1 MLRFNDFL
9 IFDAAAQAIYA
20 DPRGQKWCRAW
31 LTRLAETAQRFPGMF
46 LAEGTAARKGVA
58 FKSKSLDDTE
68 HAIFA
73 RRLANRLQTKPKQG
87 NYGDFLH
94 HSVLQQGQVLGDMNW
109 DTWEVTQKIL
119 ELGGVDPNVVTDPKT
134 SPAERM
140 ALVGR
145 INWANIS
152 LPALK
157 AKLGTS
163 FRAPDGWKE
172 QFGIARLKRL
182 KAAVDAGQTVMDPK
196 EQRLLG
202 IWRTMEVQL
211 GGEDDQPNQILRA
224 GPKTDAG
231 QIGMPMS
238 LADRKRFYRT
248 LTGTNESVEGG
259 RPLQLSPQL
268 AYNYLTQY
276 GVDVVSDEEATDL
289 YLTRIL
295 QDVKSNN
302 AFIPSS
308 ARGSEADAKRW
319 RDSAARSWGG
329 FLGPARF
336 FDPGSTPGFAQRISG
351 MTTRGF
357 KMRTNPSG
365 RRVPSGY
372 PEPEEFK
379 WPGGADEV
387 PPIRY
392 SIDAPSQ
399 EVPNEEINAFYRSG
413 SAEANVAVEHELMRP
428 ARDAVNW
435 LKGKGWIND
444 PAKVDDYVQDVVM
457 GMLGRTGAIPNW
469 RANIG
474 FRRTTASMLARRFAS
489 QGWPSATKERTGQL
503 DTGQDDPGGLQATAS
518 SNRQGGQD
526 VFTHI
531 QGGAARARQAI
542 QKAIASIMDI
552 DTTSMGTD
560 DEERFIDAVDMLN
573 DPKRAALAL
582 KILDQLSARHASALP
597 QVRQAVDRIQRH
609 LEPLM
614 AKIRIV

>member
-1 MLRFNDFL
+1 MVE
-9 IFDAAAQAIYA
+9 A
-20 DPRGQKWCRAW
+20 
-31 LTRLAETAQRFPGMF
+31 TAS
-46 LAEGTAARKGVA
+46 RKGVA
-58 FKSKSLDDTE
+58 FKQKSLDDTE

-73 RRLANRLQTKPKQG
+73 QRLADRLHTKPKQG
-87 NYGDFLH
+87 AYGDFLR
-94 HSVLQQGQVLGDMNW
+94 HSVLQQGQVLAGMNW
-109 DTWEVTQKIL
+109 DSFEITQKIL
-119 ELGGVDPNVVTDPKT
+119 ELGGIDPNIVTNPQT
-134 SPAERM
+134 TPAERM

-157 AKLGTS
+157 AKLGPS

-172 QFGIARLKRL
+172 QFGIARLK
-182 KAAVDAGQTVMDPK
+182 KIQAAVDANQPITDPK
-196 EQRLLG
+196 DQKLLG
-202 IWRTMEVQL
+202 IWRTLEVQL
-211 GGEDDQPNQILRA
+211 GGDEGQPSQILPA
-224 GPKTDAG
+224 GPKSNVGSTS
-231 QIGMPMS
+231 MPMS
-238 LADRKRFYRT
+238 LADRKRLYRT
-248 LTGTNESVEGG
+248 LTGTNEGVEAG
-259 RPLQLSPQL
+259 RPLQLSPQS

-289 YLTRIL
+289 YLNRIL
-295 QDVKSNN
+295 DELKSNN

-308 ARGSEADAKRW
+308 AKGSEADTKRW

-329 FLGPARF
+329 FLGPGRS
-336 FDPGSTPGFAQRISG
+336 FDPGNTPGFAQRISG

-357 KMRTNPSG
+357 KMRTNPSS

-379 WPGGADEV
+379 WPGASDEV

-399 EVPNEEINAFYRSG
+399 EVPSEEINAFYRSG
-413 SAEANVAVEHELMRP
+413 TPEANAAVETELMKP

-435 LKGKGWIND
+435 LRQKGW
-444 PAKVDDYVQDVVM
+444 VDDAAKIVDYAQDVVM
-457 GMLGRTGAIPNW
+457 GMLGRTGSVPNW

-489 QGWPSATKERTGQL
+489 QGWPSATKERTGHL
-503 DTGQDDPGGLQATAS
+503 DTGQHEAGTLATAS
-518 SNRQGGQD
+518 GSNRQGGEDAFSRVQS
-526 VFTHI
+526 
-531 QGGAARARQAI
+531 GAARARTAI

-552 DTTSMGTD
+552 DTSNMGGD
-560 DEERFIDAVDMLN
+560 DEGRFISAIEMLS

-609 LEPLM
+609 LDPLM
-614 AKIRIV
+614 SRIRVG